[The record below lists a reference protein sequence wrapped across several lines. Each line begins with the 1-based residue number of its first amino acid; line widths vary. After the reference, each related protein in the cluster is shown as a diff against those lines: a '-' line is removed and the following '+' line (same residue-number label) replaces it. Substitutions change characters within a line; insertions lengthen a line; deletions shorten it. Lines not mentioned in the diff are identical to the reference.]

1 MRDFLPEDVRRRDY
15 VVGIIRGVYDRYG
28 FEPLE
33 TPAAENIET
42 LLGKYGDEGNKLIFK
57 ILMRGEHE
65 ASGQADLALRYDLT
79 VPLARVVAEYQSK
92 LPRFFKR
99 YQIQPVW
106 RADRPARGRFREFY
120 QCDIDSIGSRSPVV
134 EAEQISAVSEI
145 LTTLGFDDFVIRLN
159 HRKFIAAWL
168 NQIPISEDRHAEV
181 LIAIDKVDKIGKE
194 GVARELAGKGYREEH
209 IAGITGWIGANHPPQ
224 WLDTIGAQFSGAGET
239 GLDNLRQIV
248 GLTSR
253 TTAAARLRIDP
264 SLARGLGYYTGTIM
278 EINVK
283 DLPGSIAGGGRY
295 DNLIGM
301 FLGSDVPACGLS
313 LGLERILVVMQER
326 GMFPPSVEA
335 SSVDVVVA
343 AMDESAQGIAM
354 DTASDLR
361 DTGQLRVDI
370 YPEIAR
376 KMDKIFKHVDQRK
389 ARFIAILGTDE
400 VAAGTVTLRNVA
412 TKTKETVPRN
422 QAASFVRKALT
433 TETAD

>member
-1 MRDFLPEDVRRRDY
+1 
-15 VVGIIRGVYDRYG
+15 
-28 FEPLE
+28 
-33 TPAAENIET
+33 

-120 QCDIDSIGSRSPVV
+120 QCDIDSIGSTSPVV

-168 NQIPISEDRHAEV
+168 NQIPIPEDRHAEV
-181 LIAIDKVDKIGKE
+181 LVAIDKVDKIGKE
-194 GVARELAGKGYREEH
+194 GVARELSAKGYSDAH
-209 IAGITGWIGANHPPQ
+209 VAGIARWIGESHSPE
-224 WLDTIGAQFSGAGET
+224 WLDSIGGQFSGPVDT
-239 GLDNLRQIV
+239 GLENLQQIV
-248 GLTSR
+248 RLALRATSSER
-253 TTAAARLRIDP
+253 IRIDP

-301 FLGSDVPACGLS
+301 FLGTDVPACGFS

-326 GMFPPSVEA
+326 SMFPPEVGR

-343 AMDESAQGIAM
+343 AMDESAQGAAM

-361 DTGQLRVDI
+361 KGGQLRVDM

-412 TKTKETVPRN
+412 TKTKETVPRSE
-422 QAASFVRKALT
+422 AASFVRNALT
-433 TETAD
+433 TAD